1 MVGYEPPSGWNLPPG
16 CFEGDPNA
24 PWNHEE
30 PKTCG
35 DCSHLLEGCCDF
47 GICELEFE
55 EAFDDAEHDVKTSP
69 RKAAL
74 WARGWIVD
82 HYKDEQEDACDRWD
96 GKRPQPRLCC

>member
-1 MVGYEPPSGWNLPPG
+1 MVTSDEPASGWNLPPG
-16 CFEGDPNA
+16 CFESDPRA
-24 PWNHEE
+24 PWNEE
-30 PKTCG
+30 DHKTCG

-69 RKAAL
+69 WKAAL

-82 HYKDEQEDACDRWD
+82 NYKDMQDAACEHFWHY
-96 GKRPQPRLCC
+96 CE